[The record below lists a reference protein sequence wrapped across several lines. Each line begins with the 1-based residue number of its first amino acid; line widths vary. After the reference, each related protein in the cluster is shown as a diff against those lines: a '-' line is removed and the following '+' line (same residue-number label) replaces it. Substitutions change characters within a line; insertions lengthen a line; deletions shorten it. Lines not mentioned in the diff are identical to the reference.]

1 MWLAQLGTRFCRPL
15 RAYLNPTVSKRND
28 ILEEYRLRRPS
39 GGQNNSL
46 DRRCG
51 VNFCFPASAL
61 FLIGWF
67 FSLSLSASEW
77 TRFRGPNGSGV
88 SEGAALPSEFGP
100 AKNLVWRTSLPLGHS
115 SPAFGAGSIFLTGF
129 EGDKLLT
136 IALDRRSGEMQWQ
149 REILRKRQGQLHEDN
164 TPASPSPATDGE
176 NVYVFFQDVGL
187 VSYGPE
193 GGERWRIPLGPFN
206 NLMGL
211 GASPILADGKV
222 IQVCDSESDAF
233 MLAVHKDT
241 GEVAWRDERS
251 FVRRGFSTPLLY
263 DPPEGG
269 GLQVLVTGS
278 YQLIAYS
285 VASGKKMWWTRGLT
299 WQQKPT
305 PVKDRDT
312 IYVQNWAG
320 GADFGNQKQVPS
332 FDVALKEHDKN
343 QDGKLS
349 REEAPDPAMTG
360 NWPHFD
366 LDQDGY
372 LGARDW
378 EQYRNRSAS
387 VNSVMAI
394 RLGGEGDMSDSAI
407 KWQYHKSLPNVPS
420 PLLYKGVL
428 YMMKE
433 GGIVTSLDPETGK
446 VLKQARL
453 PGALGRYFASPVAA
467 DNKIFMVSEEGK
479 ISVLKPG
486 ADWEVLATNDLG
498 ESCYATPAVVDGRI
512 YVRTTKALYC
522 FSKQSE

>member
-1 MWLAQLGTRFCRPL
+1 MNFSFSVLALTLTGWLSC
-15 RAYLNPTVSKRND
+15 V
-28 ILEEYRLRRPS
+28 
-39 GGQNNSL
+39 
-46 DRRCG
+46 
-51 VNFCFPASAL
+51 
-61 FLIGWF
+61 
-67 FSLSLSASEW
+67 SLSASEW

-100 AKNLVWRTSLPLGHS
+100 AKNLVWRTSVPLGHS
-115 SPAFGAGSIFLTGF
+115 SPAVGAGSIFLTGF

-136 IALDRRSGEMQWQ
+136 IALDRRSGEMQWR
-149 REILRKRQGQLHEDN
+149 REILRKREGQLHEDN

-176 NVYVFFQDVGL
+176 NVYVFFQDLGL
-187 VSYGPE
+187 VSYGPD
-193 GGERWRIPLGPFN
+193 GGERWRMPLGPFN

-222 IQVCDSESDAF
+222 IQVCDAESGAF
-233 MLAVHKDT
+233 MLAADKDT

-278 YQLIAYS
+278 YRLIAYS

-320 GADFGNQKQVPS
+320 GADLGTQKQVPS
-332 FDVALKEHDKN
+332 FEAALKEHDEDR
-343 QDGKLS
+343 DGKLS

-372 LGARDW
+372 LGVRDW

-407 KWQYHKSLPNVPS
+407 KVAISQNPAERSFTAALSGRPLHDERGRHCHQPGPGNGQGLEAGAFARCSRQILRFSRCRRQQDFRGQRRRENFRSQAGGELGSSRIERSGRAVLRYTRHRGRPDLRKNDKSLV
-420 PLLYKGVL
+420 LLF
-428 YMMKE
+428 E
-433 GGIVTSLDPETGK
+433 PE
-446 VLKQARL
+446 
-453 PGALGRYFASPVAA
+453 
-467 DNKIFMVSEEGK
+467 
-479 ISVLKPG
+479 
-486 ADWEVLATNDLG
+486 
-498 ESCYATPAVVDGRI
+498 
-512 YVRTTKALYC
+512 
-522 FSKQSE
+522 

>member
-1 MWLAQLGTRFCRPL
+1 MKVLF
-15 RAYLNPTVSKRND
+15 S
-28 ILEEYRLRRPS
+28 PS
-39 GGQNNSL
+39 TL
-46 DRRCG
+46 
-51 VNFCFPASAL
+51 L
-61 FLIGWF
+61 LIGWF
-67 FSLSLSASEW
+67 SSLTLWASEW

-88 SEGAALPSEFGP
+88 SEGASLPSEFGP
-100 AKNLVWRTSLPLGHS
+100 DRNLVWRTSVPPGHS

-136 IALDRRSGEMQWQ
+136 IALDRRSGEIQWQ
-149 REILRKRQGQLHEDN
+149 REILRKRQGKLHEDN

-176 NVYVFFQDVGL
+176 NVYVFFQDLGL
-187 VSYGPE
+187 VSYGPD
-193 GGERWRIPLGPFN
+193 GGERWRMPLGPFN

-222 IQVCDSESDAF
+222 IQVCDAESGAF
-233 MLAVHKDT
+233 MLAADKDT

-263 DPPEGG
+263 DPPGGG

-278 YQLIAYS
+278 YRLIAYS

-320 GADFGNQKQVPS
+320 GADLGNQKQVPS
-332 FDVALKEHDKN
+332 FEAALKEHDKD

-372 LGARDW
+372 LGAGDW
-378 EQYRNRSAS
+378 EQYRNRSTS

-407 KWQYHKSLPNVPS
+407 KWRYHKSLPNVPS

-453 PGALGRYFASPVAA
+453 HGALGRYFASPVAA

-498 ESCYATPAVVDGRI
+498 ESCYATPAIVDGRI
-512 YVRTTKALYC
+512 YVRTAKALYC